1 MNLSKVREFI
11 FNEGQPGKGPAHV
24 PQFNYPREY
33 DLVVRVDE
41 ITTLEP
47 HLAAKVMTG
56 GHQPTIGTGLSSH
69 ASGPAPCK
77 SIKISDSA
85 TITFELWAPE
95 QMIPERLRAGD
106 VIRIKSVVASTAPD
120 HKTVLVPTD
129 HSNLL
134 QIHKSFKLYGRF
146 HRKIENTEY
155 DLSTAILGCAT
166 TKPPQFVRNSDDGG

>member
-1 MNLSKVREFI
+1 M
-11 FNEGQPGKGPAHV
+11 
-24 PQFNYPREY
+24 
-33 DLVVRVDE
+33 
-41 ITTLEP
+41 
-47 HLAAKVMTG
+47 
-56 GHQPTIGTGLSSH
+56 
-69 ASGPAPCK
+69 
-77 SIKISDSA
+77 
-85 TITFELWAPE
+85 PE
-95 QMIPERLRAGD
+95 QMIPEKLRAGD

-166 TKPPQFVRNSDDGG
+166 TKPPQFVRNSDDGGQSVSLKIFTNPVQSTAQNAISSTSAIFN